1 MGKEQKLLKILIC
14 DDDQQDRKLIQT
26 YLRQK
31 KGREI
36 AMLEAGQTAEI
47 QMALDKGRIDLIL
60 MDIQMPVKSG
70 MEWLS
75 EIVGKQVAPVVML
88 TGFGNEE
95 IAVQSLQH
103 GAIGYLPKGKL
114 SAEKLIA
121 TIDSA
126 MEKWRELQAS
136 RANQEQL
143 ERMANIDPLTGLP
156 NRRAIQN
163 RLDEAMAYT
172 RRYGGDLSVLMLDID
187 HFKRINDEYGHI
199 AGDDVLDKVASFLQ
213 TKIRDT
219 DTAGRYGGDE
229 FIIILPKANLP
240 SALVAAERIR
250 KTLAKARMK
259 DLKGNEFGITVSQ
272 GLASYRAGDAR
283 SSFIYRA
290 DDALNRAKQNG
301 RNRVETVETSE
312 LTTSGS

>member
-1 MGKEQKLLKILIC
+1 MRKEQKLLKILIC
-14 DDDQQDRKLIQT
+14 DDDPQDRKLIRA

-103 GAIGYLPKGKL
+103 GAIGYLPKDKL
-114 SAEKLIA
+114 SAEKLVT
-121 TIDSA
+121 TIDNA

-143 ERMANIDPLTGLP
+143 ERMANIDSLTGLL

-163 RLDEAMAYT
+163 RLDDAIAHT

-187 HFKRINDEYGHI
+187 YFKRINDEYGHI

-213 TKIRDT
+213 TRIRDT

-229 FIIILPKANLP
+229 FIIILPKSNLP

-250 KTLAKARMK
+250 KILAATKMK
-259 DLKGNEFGITVSQ
+259 DLKGNEFSITVSQ
-272 GLASYRAGDAR
+272 GLASYRAGDTR

-312 LTTSGS
+312 LTTSGT

>member
-14 DDDQQDRKLIQT
+14 DDDPQDRKLIQA

-36 AMLEAGQTAEI
+36 VMLEAGQTAEI

-70 MEWLS
+70 TEWLS
-75 EIVGKQVAPVVML
+75 EIVEKQIAPVVML
-88 TGFGNEE
+88 TGHGDED

-121 TIDSA
+121 TIDNA

-143 ERMANIDPLTGLP
+143 ERMANIDPLTGLL
-156 NRRAIQN
+156 NRRATQN
-163 RLDEAMAYT
+163 KLDDAIAYT

-213 TKIRDT
+213 TRIRDT
-219 DTAGRYGGDE
+219 DIAGRYGGDE

-250 KTLAKARMK
+250 KILAATKMK

-272 GLASYRAGDAR
+272 GLASYRAGDSR
-283 SSFIYRA
+283 SSFIYGA

-301 RNRVETVETSE
+301 RNRVETVETSQ
-312 LTTSGS
+312 LTTSES

>member
-14 DDDQQDRKLIQT
+14 DDDPQDRKLIQA
-26 YLRQK
+26 YLRRK

-36 AMLEAGQTAEI
+36 AILEAGQTAEI

-75 EIVGKQVAPVVML
+75 EIVEKQVAPVVML

-121 TIDSA
+121 TIDKA

-143 ERMANIDPLTGLP
+143 EIMANIDPLTGLL

-163 RLDEAMAYT
+163 KLDDAIAYT

-250 KTLAKARMK
+250 KTLAKAKMK

>member
-1 MGKEQKLLKILIC
+1 MRKEQKLLKILIC
-14 DDDQQDRKLIQT
+14 DDDPQDRKLIRA

-103 GAIGYLPKGKL
+103 GAIGYLPKDKL
-114 SAEKLIA
+114 SAEKLVT
-121 TIDSA
+121 TIDNA
-126 MEKWRELQAS
+126 MKKWRELQAS

-143 ERMANIDPLTGLP
+143 ERMANIDSLTGLL

-163 RLDEAMAYT
+163 RLDDAIAHT

-187 HFKRINDEYGHI
+187 YFKRINDEYGHI

-213 TKIRDT
+213 TRIRDT

-229 FIIILPKANLP
+229 FIIILPKSNLP

-250 KTLAKARMK
+250 KILAATKMK
-259 DLKGNEFGITVSQ
+259 DLKGNEFSITVSQ
-272 GLASYRAGDAR
+272 GLASYRAGDTR

-312 LTTSGS
+312 LTTSGT

>member
-14 DDDQQDRKLIQT
+14 DDDPQDRKLIQA

-70 MEWLS
+70 MEWLK
-75 EIVGKQVAPVVML
+75 EIVEKQIAPVVML
-88 TGFGNEE
+88 TGHGDEE

-126 MEKWRELQAS
+126 MEKWTELQAS

-143 ERMANIDPLTGLP
+143 ERMANIDSLTGLP
-156 NRRAIQN
+156 NRRSIQN
-163 RLDEAMAYT
+163 RLDDAIAYT

-213 TKIRDT
+213 TIIRDT

-229 FIIILPKANLP
+229 CIIILPKANLP

-250 KTLAKARMK
+250 KTLATTKIK

>member
-1 MGKEQKLLKILIC
+1 VGKEQKLLKILIC
-14 DDDQQDRKLIQT
+14 DDDPQDRKLIQA

-70 MEWLS
+70 TEWLS
-75 EIVGKQVAPVVML
+75 EIVGKQIAPVVML
-88 TGFGNEE
+88 TGFGDEE

-114 SAEKLIA
+114 SAEKLVA

-126 MEKWRELQAS
+126 MEKWTELQAS
-136 RANQEQL
+136 RADQEQL
-143 ERMANIDPLTGLP
+143 ERMANIDPLTGLL
-156 NRRAIQN
+156 NRRATQN
-163 RLDEAMAYT
+163 RLDDAIAYT

-187 HFKRINDEYGHI
+187 HFKKINDEYGHI
-199 AGDDVLDKVASFLQ
+199 AGDDVLYKVASFLQ
-213 TKIRDT
+213 TRLRDT
-219 DTAGRYGGDE
+219 DIAGRYGGDE

-240 SALVAAERIR
+240 SALVTAERIR
-250 KTLAKARMK
+250 KTLATTKMK

-290 DDALNRAKQNG
+290 DDALNKAKQNG
-301 RNRVETVETSE
+301 RNRVETAETSE

>member
-1 MGKEQKLLKILIC
+1 VEKEPKLLKILIC
-14 DDDQQDRKLIQT
+14 DDDPQDRKLIQA
-26 YLRQK
+26 YLRQN

-47 QMALDKGRIDLIL
+47 QIALDKGSIDLIL

-75 EIVGKQVAPVVML
+75 EIVEKQVAPVVML

-114 SAEKLIA
+114 SAKRLVA

-126 MEKWRELQAS
+126 VEKWRELQAS

-143 ERMANIDPLTGLP
+143 EIMANIDPLTGLP

-163 RLDEAMAYT
+163 RLDEAMAYA

-187 HFKRINDEYGHI
+187 HFKRINDKYGHI
-199 AGDDVLDKVASFLQ
+199 TGDNVLEKVASSLQ
-213 TKIRDT
+213 RRIRDI

-229 FIIILPKANLP
+229 FIIIFPKANLP

-250 KTLAKARMK
+250 KILATTKMK
-259 DLKGNEFGITVSQ
+259 DLKGNAFSISVSQ
-272 GLASYRAGDAR
+272 GLASYRPGDER
-283 SSFIYRA
+283 DSFIYRA

-301 RNRVETVETSE
+301 RNRVETSE
-312 LTTSGS
+312 LTTSGT